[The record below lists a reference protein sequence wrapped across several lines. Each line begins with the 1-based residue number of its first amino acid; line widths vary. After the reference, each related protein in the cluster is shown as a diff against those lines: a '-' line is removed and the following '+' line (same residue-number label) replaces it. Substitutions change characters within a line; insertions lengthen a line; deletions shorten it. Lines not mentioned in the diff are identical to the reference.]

1 MKLLILDAGH
11 CLSLALAREVSRRT
25 DTELVIEQGTSIS
38 ASRLET
44 IAPDAVIIPPLARP
58 LDMAPAEVTA
68 HADAVDACL
77 DACLSQD
84 VALIWCVSDQLYE
97 DGLDVPI
104 DEHVVPAPR
113 DESLRRLVQAGN
125 RIRAELQRH
134 LIVRLGPLF
143 ALEGSHAWLNDIID
157 SLVAQEAVRAAEDVI
172 FCPTSADAVAMALIG
187 MLQQQ
192 VGGANAWGAYHL
204 AGTEPVSAFTFTS
217 MVRTQLLTHLEGRGE
232 QIVLGEV
239 QPLKHHH
246 DAKLRRVLNCRR
258 VLDVFG
264 VHQKPWRLEAGRMI
278 DAWCLMRENDRA
290 DDTGASA

>member
-58 LDMAPAEVTA
+58 LEMAPAEVTA

-77 DACLSQD
+77 DACISQD

-113 DESLRRLVQAGN
+113 DESLRR
-125 RIRAELQRH
+125 

-192 VGGANAWGAYHL
+192 IGGANAWGAYHI
-204 AGTEPVSAFTFTS
+204 AGTDTVSAFTFT
-217 MVRTQLLTHLEGRGE
+217 
-232 QIVLGEV
+232 
-239 QPLKHHH
+239 
-246 DAKLRRVLNCRR
+246 
-258 VLDVFG
+258 
-264 VHQKPWRLEAGRMI
+264 
-278 DAWCLMRENDRA
+278 
-290 DDTGASA
+290 